1 MNPVQ
6 FWMHFA
12 EQWQKAW
19 ADAMGFGIRVSK
31 PHDRVEQ
38 RNR

>member
-1 MNPVQ
+1 MQ
-6 FWMHFA
+6 FWMQLT

-19 ADAMGFGIRVSK
+19 ADAMGFGIRASK
-31 PHDRVEQ
+31 PHDSVEL